1 MKTDTAHQQR
11 CKRFTEGGEPIP
23 VCVARYDPEKC
34 PTARYGR
41 LDERNGR
48 RTLRVDLRGASERF
62 KPPFPEAHKALVQWG
77 IWSRQRG
84 GIFPT
89 ISSPSLWDLAKPGDP
104 SDWVEPP
111 AEVERVE
118 QTEVKAE
125 AANDEACDEKTGEAL
140 DVLIHDLDFPTV
152 WRRCLAAA
160 YVTRE
165 VPEHLF
171 PREASRTPPPRAR
184 DEFPTTRSS

>member
-1 MKTDTAHQQR
+1 M
-11 CKRFTEGGEPIP
+11 GGWMSAMEDVPYEWIFAGQ
-23 VCVARYDPEKC
+23 VREIQA
-34 PTARYGR
+34 A
-41 LDERNGR
+41 
-48 RTLRVDLRGASERF
+48 
-62 KPPFPEAHKALVQWG
+62 FPEAHKALVQWG

-125 AANDEACDEKTGEAL
+125 AANDEPCDEKTAEAS
-140 DVLIHDLDFPTV
+140 DVLIHDQDFPTV

-171 PREASRTPPPRAR
+171 PREASRTPPHEPKRISHDTFLLMLDGALR
-184 DEFPTTRSS
+184 FMQGKVVGSDGDN